1 MLRDRLSIV
10 LVLIALLADLVL
22 WQRVLTGGG
31 EPALYALNIGQGDSM
46 LAVFPGGMT
55 VLTDAGPD
63 SSVVRE
69 LERVLPAGDRTI
81 DLAVVTHPQLDHFG
95 GFADVLRRFSVG
107 ALIVNGRT
115 ADDTAEGSAWDELM
129 TVANER
135 GIPLVRVGAGDHVRQ
150 GEYGIDVLG
159 PDAAWLQS
167 GELND
172 TGIVELLRFPGW
184 RVLLTADIG
193 MSAEDDL
200 RSRADIH
207 ADVLKIGH
215 HGSKYSTSAAFLDA
229 VAPRAALISV
239 GARNRYGHPTPETLE
254 RLVSADVQIFRTDQ
268 DGAVRVR
275 VRDGKL
281 LVTTER

>member
-1 MLRDRLSIV
+1 
-10 LVLIALLADLVL
+10 
-22 WQRVLTGGG
+22 
-31 EPALYALNIGQGDSM
+31 
-46 LAVFPGGMT
+46 
-55 VLTDAGPD
+55 
-63 SSVVRE
+63 
-69 LERVLPAGDRTI
+69 
-81 DLAVVTHPQLDHFG
+81 
-95 GFADVLRRFSVG
+95 
-107 ALIVNGRT
+107 
-115 ADDTAEGSAWDELM
+115 M

-184 RVLLTADIG
+184 RALLTADIG

-200 RSRADIH
+200 RSRADIR

-254 RLVSADVQIFRTDQ
+254 RLASADVQVFRTDQ
-268 DGAVRVR
+268 DGAIRVR

>member
-95 GFADVLRRFSVG
+95 GVADVLRRFSVG

-184 RVLLTADIG
+184 RALLTADIG
-193 MSAEDDL
+193 LSAEDDL
-200 RSRADIH
+200 RSRADIR

-254 RLVSADVQIFRTDQ
+254 RLASADVQVFRTDQ
-268 DGAVRVR
+268 DGAIRVR